1 MPSLRAPRCAL
12 PGEDPDQLYGEDNNL
27 KIEPD
32 ILHYLRDL
40 QGAVDNLQNTW
51 RPDDPAYRA
60 DVYRQTM
67 TSLSYAYFAYFHAD
81 AEHPDWAPLWNPVY
95 TLQPNPDDIY
105 VQSPIRG
112 DLTYRV
118 SGNRGTC
125 KILSFTTQKVL
136 SGTVDQMPQPS
147 GHNEVDCSDLGLEPG
162 EDFEVIFSAERPAG
176 YSGKWAPIDP
186 EAGGMMVRFRS
197 YDWLNEVDPSLSIEC
212 LDPVP
217 PKPRLTPEQIL
228 ERIGEMAKFPARKT
242 NLYYQMQNGVKERVG
257 FNVFEPIRYPGAL
270 VKQTYWPAC
279 FQFEPDEALII
290 ETEMPARRP
299 YWNIQLNDPYFNA
312 LEYVYRLSSTNGH
325 YAKLS
330 SDGKL
335 RAVISLED
343 PGVPNWLDPAG
354 YTEGGIYGRW
364 YDCDSEPLPTLKR
377 VKLGELR
384 EHLPA
389 DTPVVT
395 PEDRA
400 EELRLRVRACQR
412 RRRW

>member
-1 MPSLRAPRCAL
+1 MHSSLLAYLSGLESAVA
-12 PGEDPDQLYGEDNNL
+12 NL
-27 KIEPD
+27 KD
-32 ILHYLRDL
+32 
-40 QGAVDNLQNTW
+40 TW

-105 VQSPIRG
+105 LQSPIRG
-112 DLTYRV
+112 DLKYRV

-147 GHNEVDCSDLGLEPG
+147 GHNEVDANDLEIELGQ
-162 EDFEVIFSAERPAG
+162 DFEIIFSAERPQG
-176 YSGKWAPIDP
+176 YAGKWAPIDP
-186 EAGGMMVRFRS
+186 QAGGMMVRFRS
-197 YDWLNEVDPSLSIEC
+197 YDWAHEVDPVLSIEC
-212 LDPVP
+212 LDVVP
-217 PKPRLTPEQIL
+217 LKARLKPDEIL
-228 ERIGEMAKFPARKT
+228 RRIEEMSKFPARKT
-242 NLYYQMQNGVKERVG
+242 RLYYGMQNGVKERVG
-257 FNVFEPIRYPGAL
+257 FNKFEPVRYPGAL
-270 VKQTYWPAC
+270 VKQVYWPAC
-279 FQFEPDEALII
+279 FQFEADEALII
-290 ETEMPARRP
+290 ETPLPKICP
-299 YWNIQLNDPYFNA
+299 YWNVQLNDPYFNA
-312 LEYVYRLSSTNGH
+312 LEYVYRLSSINGH

-330 SDGKL
+330 SDGRF

-364 YDCDSEPLPTLKR
+364 YACDSEPVPTITR
-377 VKLGELR
+377 VKFSEVR
-384 EHLPA
+384 RHLPR
-389 DTPVVT
+389 DTPTVT
-395 PEDRA
+395 PAQRA
-400 EELRLRVRACQR
+400 EELRERVRACQR

>member
-1 MPSLRAPRCAL
+1 MDTDRNILPYLRAL
-12 PGEDPDQLYGEDNNL
+12 E
-27 KIEPD
+27 
-32 ILHYLRDL
+32 
-40 QGAVDNLQNTW
+40 GAVDNLQNTW

-105 VQSPIRG
+105 LQSPIRG

-125 KILSFTTQKVL
+125 RILSFTTQKVL

-147 GHNEVDCSDLGLEPG
+147 GHNEVDSTDLGLTPG
-162 EDFEVIFSAERPAG
+162 EDFEVVFSAERPAG
-176 YSGKWAPIDP
+176 YTGKWAKIDR
-186 EAGGMMVRFRS
+186 EAGGMMLRFRS
-197 YDWLNEVDPSLSIEC
+197 YDWANEVDPTLSIEC

-217 PKPRLTPEQIL
+217 PKPRLTPQQII
-228 ERIGEMAKFPARKT
+228 ERIQEMAKFPARKT
-242 NLYYQMQNGVKERVG
+242 RLYYSMQNGVKQRVG
-257 FNVFEPIRYPGAL
+257 FNVFEPVRYPGAL
-270 VKQTYWPAC
+270 VKQVYWPAC
-279 FQFEPDEALII
+279 FQLTEDEALII
-290 ETEMPARRP
+290 ETELPKKCP

-312 LEYVYRLSSTNGH
+312 LEYVYRLSSSNGH
-325 YAKLS
+325 YARLS
-330 SDGKL
+330 SDGRY
-335 RAVISLED
+335 RAVISLVD
-343 PGVPNWLDPAG
+343 PQVPNWLDPAG

-364 YDCDSEPLPTLKR
+364 YDCDSEPVPKIRR
-377 VKLGELR
+377 VKLTQLR
-384 EHLPA
+384 QHLPV

-395 PEDRA
+395 AAERS
-400 EELRLRVRACQR
+400 EELRQRVRACQR